1 MKKEFVPYEQALE
14 LKALGFDGDC
24 FAIWSGFDEI
34 NFSTTDKARLYS
46 SEFRINDPQSAT
58 FYTNDFNSLS
68 RRVSAPTFSQAFR
81 WFREEYKIECYVNSY
96 WNENDSSK
104 RTYYANYNYGSDIF
118 YTISKEFE
126 THEEAELE
134 CLKKLIEIVKN
145 GKK

>member
-14 LKALGFDGDC
+14 LKQLGFDGDC

-68 RRVSAPTFSQAFR
+68 RRVSAPTFTQTFK
-81 WFREEYKIECYVNSY
+81 WFREKYNLWNMIYPRDGWNYTIQEIDNIPSVFGNSY
-96 WNENDSSK
+96 HKTEMK
-104 RTYYANYNYGSDIF
+104 TYED
-118 YTISKEFE
+118 
-126 THEEAELE
+126 AELE
-134 CLKKLIEIVKN
+134 CLKKLIEIVKD
-145 GKK
+145 K